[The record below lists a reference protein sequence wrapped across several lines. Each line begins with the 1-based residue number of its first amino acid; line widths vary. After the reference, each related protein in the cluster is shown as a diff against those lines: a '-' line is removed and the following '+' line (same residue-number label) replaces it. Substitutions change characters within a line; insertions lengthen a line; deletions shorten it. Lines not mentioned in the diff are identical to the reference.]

1 MRPEI
6 AVGTGV
12 QGTGPEEVSD
22 ARGTLRAMPRPIAHS
37 ASVPASVDKVHAAL
51 VSEQY
56 WKDRIDGIGG
66 PGAQLVSVTAVNGTI
81 SVVMTQSI
89 PEDELPAAVT
99 AFKKGPLVIERTE
112 SWGPLGG
119 NRAEGK
125 FGATVEGAPA
135 SISGTT
141 LLEGDSTSSTTSL
154 SGTTEVKIPI
164 FGSKIESMISEQVLA
179 LIDNEHDFTGE
190 WIDKNL

>member
-1 MRPEI
+1 
-6 AVGTGV
+6 
-12 QGTGPEEVSD
+12 
-22 ARGTLRAMPRPIAHS
+22 MPRPIAHS

>member
-1 MRPEI
+1 
-6 AVGTGV
+6 
-12 QGTGPEEVSD
+12 
-22 ARGTLRAMPRPIAHS
+22 MPRPIAHS

-56 WKDRIDGIGG
+56 WKDRTAEIGG
-66 PGAQLVSVTAVNGTI
+66 PGAELVSVTAVNGTI
-81 SVVMTQSI
+81 SVVMSQSI
-89 PEDELPAAVT
+89 PEEELPAAVT

-112 SWGPLGG
+112 SWGPFGG

-135 SISGTT
+135 NISGTT
-141 LLEGDSTSSTTSL
+141 LLEGDEQASTMSL

-164 FGSKIESMISEQVLA
+164 FGGKIEAMISEQVLA
-179 LIDNEHDFTGE
+179 LIDNEHEFTGE
-190 WIDKNL
+190 WIAKNL